1 MTDTPTGPLTL
12 QHIRDRQAAKG
23 LRKYGVSLKG
33 AGLPVSALALHALE
47 ELIDLLAYL
56 HTAGLLDLDDS
67 VCLLSIADR
76 LLLLADH
83 PKPLPPDVPTVEAVA
98 AYGVWWQYGLSVVF
112 VFFGGGGLFFR
123 SNGADYFVDPADT
136 RWLGPV
142 PMRAVRS

>member
-83 PKPLPPDVPTVEAVA
+83 PKPLPPDVPTVEAVREHGH
-98 AYGVWWQYGLSVVF
+98 YWQFGEDVVF
-112 VFFGGGGLFFR
+112 VYHNAGAFFR
-123 SNGADYFVDPADT
+123 LNGADYFVDPADT